1 MEAFDIAWGIVTH
14 PAVKAQT
21 TTIIVGTCISLF
33 LHEFGHFRAACRSGL
48 PPKRMSLGWPTFGF
62 GWSGNGIGW
71 GFGRGYQPHIDPDPR
86 LYDNVSA
93 VRKVAVAGP
102 LGSGLALIL
111 VLITTAAICG
121 VIHTWDLSLPWAA
134 PQEWLAQRPVVY
146 GLLCGL
152 AACGVVNVL
161 SIIRNLIPTGKT
173 ADELSDGMFIFRTE
187 QAIAMKKQALRDQ
200 ANQRSE

>member
-21 TTIIVGTCISLF
+21 TTTIVGTCISLF

-48 PPKRMSLGWPTFGF
+48 PPKRTSLSWPTFGF
-62 GWSGNGIGW
+62 GWSEDGVGW
-71 GFGRGYQPHIDPDPR
+71 GFRRGFQPHIDPDSG
-86 LYDNVSA
+86 LYDDVSG
-93 VRKVAVAGP
+93 VRKVAMAGP

-111 VLITTAAICG
+111 ILITTAVICG
-121 VIHTWDLSLPWAA
+121 VIYTWDLSMSRAA
-134 PQEWLAQRPVVY
+134 PHEWLAQRPVVY

-161 SIIRNLIPTGKT
+161 SINRNLIPTGKT
-173 ADELSDGMFIFRTE
+173 ADRLSDGMFIFRTE